1 MIVSKL
7 WARLGNQCF
16 MAAAVI
22 SHAKRM
28 NTTYAFPRFSLD
40 PRIWPTYFTLPI
52 SKRATRHYYKEPRHA
67 FDPLPLN
74 DDMTIEGYFQS
85 EKYFA
90 EAKQE
95 VAHTLGFSKPHRYDH
110 VAIHVRR
117 GDYLKYP
124 DQFPVLPLEY
134 YALAIDACAGLHG
147 LSKFKI
153 YSDDMEWCKQNIKHG
168 LVHYTRFDNI
178 PSFEYSTIKD
188 PLTDLRDMHLA
199 AGFIIANSSYS
210 LFAASLRDDNPMVI
224 APAEDRWYGPAN
236 KHMET
241 CDLMNEN
248 WIKI

>member
-16 MAAAVI
+16 QIAAAI
-22 SHAKRM
+22 AHAKRM

-40 PRIWPTYFTLPI
+40 PRIWSTYFTLPI
-52 SKRATRHYYKEPRHA
+52 ARRATRHYYKEPRHA
-67 FDPLPLN
+67 YDPLPEH

-95 VAHTLGFSKPHRYDH
+95 VAHALGFSKPHRYDH

-117 GDYLKYP
+117 GDYLLYP
-124 DQFPVLPLEY
+124 DQFPVLESDY
-134 YALAIDACAGLHG
+134 YIPAIRRAEAEGYK
-147 LSKFKI
+147 KFKV
-153 YSDDMEWCKQNIKHG
+153 YSDDIKWCREEFTQPAPWGKDLI
-168 LVHYTRFDNI
+168 
-178 PSFEYSTIKD
+178 FEFSTERNPLKD
-188 PLTDLRDMHLA
+188 LHNMHLA
-199 AGFIIANSSYS
+199 SAFIIANSSYS

>member
-7 WARLGNQCF
+7 FARLGNQCF
-16 MAAAVI
+16 MCAAAI
-22 SHAKRM
+22 AHAKRM
-28 NTTYAFPRFSLD
+28 NTTYAFPRHSLD

-52 SKRATRHYYKEPRHA
+52 AKRATRHYYKEPRHA
-67 FDPLPLN
+67 YDPLPLH

-85 EKYFA
+85 EKYFVD
-90 EAKQE
+90 AKQE
-95 VAHTLGFSKPHRYDH
+95 VAHALGFVRKESDY
-110 VAIHVRR
+110 VAVHVRR
-117 GDYLKYP
+117 GDYLLYP

-134 YALAIDACAGLHG
+134 YALAIDACAGLYG
-147 LSKFKI
+147 FSKFRI
-153 YSDDMEWCKQNIKHG
+153 YSDDIEWCKQNIKHG
-168 LVHYTRFDNI
+168 LVHYTRFDDI
-178 PSFEYSTIKD
+178 PSFEYSNIKD
-188 PLTDLRDMHLA
+188 PLTDLRDMYNA

-224 APAEDRWYGPAN
+224 APAESRWYGTAN